1 MSSFSLLK
9 NIIYLVLSFLIS
21 YWLTNM
27 IKSKS
32 SDNRNKYEIVIP
44 SYINVSSS
52 NQFVDSIK
60 WTKISNSI
68 VLPTIE
74 SAIYRAYLSLSK
86 YEGKAASLNRYH
98 IVLCDNSWI
107 IQTSKAMDNIE
118 GGGHYFEIDKLSGRI
133 NVSLGLK

>member
-1 MSSFSLLK
+1 
-9 NIIYLVLSFLIS
+9 
-21 YWLTNM
+21 M